1 MKKIL
6 ITLILIIVAINLFA
20 YSLEGKYDWTK
31 PTKRIYP
38 GIDLASVA
46 LEDPFVNVYCVKIDL
61 KQGFKFYT
69 TPPLT
74 EEENFKIDERETWKE
89 TTRTFMRNFQN
100 SKRQMLVAINA
111 DFFRPWPPKNASD
124 PAWLVGMAVSEGKLV
139 SVGHGE
145 PCFVWKKDGTV
156 SLDICDENYDISN
169 VMCAVAG
176 NSFFLFDGTYRG
188 GDAYRL
194 PRTCLGVSLDHHY
207 MYWMVV
213 DGRRHRSEGMS
224 MEDCAKAMLYFGAAH
239 AINLDGGGSST
250 MCFWDRVSND
260 DDKCKLIN
268 EPNQGEYRKGTLK
281 SEDAKFKVGERKVAN
296 NLGVYIDL

>member
-1 MKKIL
+1 MKKL
-6 ITLILIIVAINLFA
+6 WFAVALLFLA
-20 YSLEGKYDWTK
+20 LGVFALEGSYDWTK

-38 GIDLASVA
+38 GIELASLA
-46 LEDPFVNVYCVKIDL
+46 LEDPFCNVYCVRIDL
-61 KQGFKFYT
+61 REGFKFYS

-74 EEENFKIDERETWKE
+74 ADEKFEIDKRETWKE
-89 TTRTFMRNFQN
+89 TTRDFMRNFQN
-100 SKRQMLVAINA
+100 NKRQMLVAINA
-111 DFFRPWPPKNASD
+111 DFYRPWPPKNASD

-139 SVGHGE
+139 SKGQGE
-145 PCFVWKKDGTV
+145 PCFLWKKDGKV
-156 SLDICDENYDISN
+156 SLEFCDENRDISDIE
-169 VMCAVAG
+169 CAVAG
-176 NSFFLFDGTYRG
+176 SSFFLFDGTYRG

-260 DDKCKLIN
+260 ADKCKLIN
-268 EPNQGEYRKGTLK
+268 EPNQGDYRKGTLK
-281 SEDAKFKVGERKVAN
+281 NEDAKFKIGERKVGN